1 MKALIFAAG
10 LGTRLKPLTDNRPKA
25 LVEVKGEPLLAHVLH
40 KLARSGYTEVV
51 INVHHFGEQIID
63 YVATHPIEGMTIRI
77 SDERA
82 ELLDTGGGIRQ
93 AGTRFTQDGAPFL
106 IHNVDIFSNLD
117 LKEFYTVHPTTEG
130 ATLLVS
136 ERKTSRYLLFRP
148 SDNRLVG
155 WTNVQTGEVKSP
167 YPNLHVEDCRMYA
180 FAGIHLFSPS
190 LLPLM
195 ADWPQRFSI
204 IDFYLSV
211 ADKVPI
217 IGVPKADLQFIDV
230 GKPETL
236 KLVEEDFLINT
247 NIQIVFNTPNGN
259 KL

>member
-10 LGTRLKPLTDNRPKA
+10 LGTRLKPLTDNKPKA
-25 LVEVKGEPLLAHVLH
+25 LVEVYDEPLLAHVLR

-63 YVATHPIEGMTIRI
+63 YIGQHPIEGMEIRI
-77 SDERA
+77 SDERTA
-82 ELLDTGGGIRQ
+82 LLDTGGGIRQ
-93 AGTRFTQDGAPFL
+93 AGELFTQDGKPFL

-117 LKEFYTVHPTTEG
+117 LKDFYNTYPTCEG

-136 ERKTSRYLLFRP
+136 ERKTSRYLLFNP
-148 SDNRLVG
+148 TDNRLVG
-155 WTNVQTGEVKSP
+155 WTNIQTGEVKSP
-167 YPNLHVEDCRMYA
+167 YPNLRVEDCRMYA
-180 FAGIHLFSPS
+180 FAGIHLFSQS
-190 LLPLM
+190 LLQWM
-195 ADWPQRFSI
+195 KDWPSRFSI

-217 IGVPKADLQFIDV
+217 IGVPKSDLQLVDV

-236 KLVEEDFLINT
+236 ASITRDVI
-247 NIQIVFNTPNGN
+247 P
-259 KL
+259 

>member
-77 SDERA
+77 SDERN

-93 AGTRFTQDGAPFL
+93 AGNLFTNDGRPFL

-117 LKEFYTVHPTTEG
+117 LKEFYTAHPATEG

-148 SDNRLVG
+148 TDNRLVG

-167 YPNLHVEDCRMYA
+167 YPNLRVEDCRMYA

-195 ADWPQRFSI
+195 AYWPQRFSI

-217 IGVPKADLQFIDV
+217 IGVPKADLQLIDV

-236 KLVEEDFLINT
+236 KLVEG
-247 NIQIVFNTPNGN
+247 QIS
-259 KL
+259 

>member
-25 LVEVKGEPLLAHVLH
+25 LVEVKGEPMLAHVLH

-51 INVHHFGEQIID
+51 INVHHFGELIID
-63 YVATHPIEGMTIRI
+63 YVARHPIEGMTIRI

-117 LKEFYTVHPTTEG
+117 LKEFYTAHPTTEG

-167 YPNLHVEDCRMYA
+167 YPNLRVEDCRMYA

-204 IDFYLSV
+204 IDFYLFV

-217 IGVPKADLQFIDV
+217 IGVPKADLQLIDV
-230 GKPETL
+230 GKPEAL

>member
-10 LGTRLKPLTDNRPKA
+10 LGTRLRPLTDTRPKA
-25 LVEVKGEPLLAHVLH
+25 LVEVNGKPLLAHVLE
-40 KLARSGYTEVV
+40 KLTRSGYTEVV

-63 YVATHPIEGMTIRI
+63 YVANHPIEGVNIRI
-77 SDERA
+77 SDERTA
-82 ELLDTGGGIRQ
+82 LLDTGGGIRQ
-93 AGTRFTQDGAPFL
+93 AGSLFTPDGTPFL

-117 LKEFYTVHPTTEG
+117 LKEFYTQHPTTEG

-136 ERKTSRYLLFRP
+136 ERKTSRYLLFNP

-155 WTNVQTGEVKSP
+155 WTNIQTGEVKSP
-167 YPNLHVEDCRMYA
+167 YPDLRVEDCRMYA
-180 FAGIHLFSPS
+180 FAGIHLFSQS
-190 LLPLM
+190 LLKYM
-195 ADWPQRFSI
+195 DEWTSRFSI

-217 IGVPKADLQFIDV
+217 IGVPKADLQLIDV

-236 KLVEEDFLINT
+236 A
-247 NIQIVFNTPNGN
+247 QIPKDGIS
-259 KL
+259 

>member
-77 SDERA
+77 SDERN

-93 AGTRFTQDGAPFL
+93 AGNLFTNDGRPFL

-117 LKEFYTVHPTTEG
+117 LKEFYTAHPATEG

-148 SDNRLVG
+148 TDNRLVG

-167 YPNLHVEDCRMYA
+167 YPNLRVEDCRMYA

-217 IGVPKADLQFIDV
+217 IGVPKADLQLIDV

-236 KLVEEDFLINT
+236 KLVEG
-247 NIQIVFNTPNGN
+247 QIS
-259 KL
+259 

>member
-10 LGTRLKPLTDNRPKA
+10 LGTRLRPLTDTRPKA
-25 LVEVKGEPLLAHVLH
+25 LVEVNGKPLLAHVLE
-40 KLARSGYTEVV
+40 KLTRSGYTEVV

-63 YVATHPIEGMTIRI
+63 YVANHPIEGVTIRI
-77 SDERA
+77 SDERTA
-82 ELLDTGGGIRQ
+82 LLDTGGGIRQ
-93 AGTRFTQDGAPFL
+93 AGSLFTPDGTPFL

-117 LKEFYTVHPTTEG
+117 LKEFYTQHPTTEG

-136 ERKTSRYLLFRP
+136 ERKTSRYLLFNP

-155 WTNVQTGEVKSP
+155 WTNIQTGEVKSP
-167 YPNLHVEDCRMYA
+167 YPDLRVEDCRMYA
-180 FAGIHLFSPS
+180 FAGIHLFSQS
-190 LLPLM
+190 LLKYM
-195 ADWPQRFSI
+195 DEWPSRFSI

-217 IGVPKADLQFIDV
+217 IGVPKADLQLIDV

-236 KLVEEDFLINT
+236 AQLTENLLTQTF
-247 NIQIVFNTPNGN
+247 
-259 KL
+259 

>member
-10 LGTRLKPLTDNRPKA
+10 LGTRLRPLTNDRPKA
-25 LVEVKGEPLLAHVLH
+25 LVEIEGKPLLAHVIE
-40 KLARSGYTEVV
+40 KLRKAGYTEVV

-63 YVATHPIEGMTIRI
+63 YIDKHPVEGMKFII

-93 AGTRFTQDGAPFL
+93 AGALFTQDNKPFL

-117 LKEFYTVHPTTEG
+117 VKEFYTMHPTVEG

-136 ERKTSRYLLFRP
+136 ERKTSRYLLFNP
-148 SDNRLVG
+148 EDNRLMG
-155 WTNVQTGEVKSP
+155 WTNIQTGEVKSP
-167 YPNLHVEDCRMYA
+167 YPNLRVEDCRMYA
-180 FAGIHLFSPS
+180 FAGIHLFSQS
-190 LLPLM
+190 LLQWM
-195 ADWPQRFSI
+195 KDWPSRFSI

-217 IGVPKADLQFIDV
+217 IGVPKSDLQLIDV

-236 KLVEEDFLINT
+236 ASITRDFI
-247 NIQIVFNTPNGN
+247 P
-259 KL
+259 

>member
-1 MKALIFAAG
+1 MKVLIFAAG

-25 LVEVKGEPLLAHVLH
+25 LVEVHDEPLLAHVLR
-40 KLARSGYTEVV
+40 KLSKAGYTEVV
-51 INVHHFGEQIID
+51 INVHHFGQQIID
-63 YVATHPIEGMTIRI
+63 YVEANPIEGVTIRI

-93 AGTRFTQDGAPFL
+93 AGRLFSDDGHPFL

-117 LKEFYTVHPTTEG
+117 LSEFYLQHQHNEG

-136 ERKTSRYLLFRP
+136 ERKTSRYLLFNP
-148 SDNRLVG
+148 EDNRLVG
-155 WTNVQTGEVKSP
+155 WTNIQTGEVKSP
-167 YPNLHVEDCRMYA
+167 YPNLRMEDCRMYA

-195 ADWPQRFSI
+195 QSWPTRFSI

-211 ADKVPI
+211 ADRVPI
-217 IGVPKADLQFIDV
+217 IGVPKSDLQLIDV
-230 GKPETL
+230 GKPDTL
-236 KLVEEDFLINT
+236 NQVPKSLSLT
-247 NIQIVFNTPNGN
+247 LP
-259 KL
+259 

>member
-77 SDERA
+77 SDERN

-93 AGTRFTQDGAPFL
+93 AGTLFAQDGAPFL

-117 LKEFYTVHPTTEG
+117 LKEFYTAHPTTEG

-148 SDNRLVG
+148 TDNRLVG

-167 YPNLHVEDCRMYA
+167 YPNLRVEDCRMYA

-217 IGVPKADLQFIDV
+217 IGVPKADLQLIDV

-236 KLVEEDFLINT
+236 KLVEG
-247 NIQIVFNTPNGN
+247 QIS
-259 KL
+259 

>member
-10 LGTRLKPLTDNRPKA
+10 LGTRLKPLTDSRPKA
-25 LVEVKGEPLLAHVLH
+25 LVEVYNEPLLAHVLR
-40 KLARSGYTEVV
+40 KLSKAGYTEVV

-63 YVATHPIEGMTIRI
+63 YVNSHPINGMDIRI

-82 ELLDTGGGIRQ
+82 QLLDTGGGIRQ
-93 AGTRFTQDGAPFL
+93 AGHLFTDDGHPFL

-117 LKEFYTVHPTTEG
+117 VKSFYADNLRNEG

-136 ERKTSRYLLFRP
+136 ERKTSRYLLFSP
-148 SDNRLVG
+148 EDNRLVG

-167 YPNLHVEDCRMYA
+167 YPDLRVEDCRMYA

-195 ADWPQRFSI
+195 NEWPTRFSI

-217 IGVPKADLQFIDV
+217 IGVPKADLQLIDV
-230 GKPETL
+230 GKPDTL
-236 KLVEEDFLINT
+236 HQVPRELLV
-247 NIQIVFNTPNGN
+247 
-259 KL
+259 

>member
-10 LGTRLKPLTDNRPKA
+10 LGTRLKPLTDSRPKA
-25 LVEVKGEPLLAHVLH
+25 LVEVYNEPLLAHVLR
-40 KLARSGYTEVV
+40 KLSKAGYTEVV

-63 YVATHPIEGMTIRI
+63 YVNSHPINGMDIRI

-82 ELLDTGGGIRQ
+82 QLLDTGGGIRQ
-93 AGTRFTQDGAPFL
+93 AGHLFTDDGHPFL

-117 LKEFYTVHPTTEG
+117 VKSFYADNLRNKG

-136 ERKTSRYLLFRP
+136 ERKTSRYLLFSP
-148 SDNRLVG
+148 EDNRLVG
-155 WTNVQTGEVKSP
+155 WTNIQTGEVKSP
-167 YPNLHVEDCRMYA
+167 YPNLCIADCRMYA

-195 ADWPQRFSI
+195 NEWPSRFSI

-217 IGVPKADLQFIDV
+217 IGVPKADLQLIDV
-230 GKPETL
+230 GKPDTL
-236 KLVEEDFLINT
+236 HQVPRELLV
-247 NIQIVFNTPNGN
+247 
-259 KL
+259 

>member
-117 LKEFYTVHPTTEG
+117 LKEFYTAHPTTEG

-167 YPNLHVEDCRMYA
+167 YPNLRVEDCRMYA

-217 IGVPKADLQFIDV
+217 IGMPKADLQLIDV

>member
-10 LGTRLKPLTDNRPKA
+10 LGTRLKPLTDTKPKA
-25 LVEVKGEPLLAHVLH
+25 LVEIYDQPLLGHVLR
-40 KLARSGYTEVV
+40 KLSKAGYTEVV

-77 SDERA
+77 SDERT

-93 AGTRFTQDGAPFL
+93 AGNLFSNDGRPFL

-117 LKEFYTVHPTTEG
+117 VADFYHQHHHCEG

-136 ERKTSRYLLFRP
+136 ERKTSRYLLFNP
-148 SDNRLVG
+148 EDNRLMG
-155 WTNVQTGEVKSP
+155 WTNIQTGEVKSP
-167 YPNLHVEDCRMYA
+167 YPNLRVETCRMYA

-195 ADWPQRFSI
+195 ESWPTRFSI
-204 IDFYLSV
+204 IDFYLQSCQ
-211 ADKVPI
+211 
-217 IGVPKADLQFIDV
+217 KAQLGGYVKEDLQLIDI
-230 GKPETL
+230 GKMETL
-236 KLVEEDFLINT
+236 TKAEEFINYNYT
-247 NIQIVFNTPNGN
+247 N
-259 KL
+259 

>member
-117 LKEFYTVHPTTEG
+117 LKEFYTAHPTTEG
-130 ATLLVS
+130 ATLFVS

-167 YPNLHVEDCRMYA
+167 YPNLRVEDCRMYA

-217 IGVPKADLQFIDV
+217 IGMPKADLQLIDV

>member
-63 YVATHPIEGMTIRI
+63 YVATHPIEGMIIRI

-117 LKEFYTVHPTTEG
+117 LKEFYTAHPTTEG

-167 YPNLHVEDCRMYA
+167 YPNLRVEDCRMYA

-217 IGVPKADLQFIDV
+217 IGVPKADLQLIDV

>member
-77 SDERA
+77 SDERN

-93 AGTRFTQDGAPFL
+93 AGTLFAQDGAPFL

-117 LKEFYTVHPTTEG
+117 LKEFYTAHPTTEG

-167 YPNLHVEDCRMYA
+167 YPNLRVEDCRMYA

-217 IGVPKADLQFIDV
+217 IGVPKADLQLIDV

-236 KLVEEDFLINT
+236 KLVEG
-247 NIQIVFNTPNGN
+247 QIS
-259 KL
+259 

>member
-63 YVATHPIEGMTIRI
+63 YVARHPIEGMTIRI
-77 SDERA
+77 SDERN

-93 AGTRFTQDGAPFL
+93 AGNLFTNDGRPFL

-117 LKEFYTVHPTTEG
+117 LKEFYTAHPATEG

-148 SDNRLVG
+148 TDNRLVG

-167 YPNLHVEDCRMYA
+167 YPNLRVEDCRMYA

-195 ADWPQRFSI
+195 AYWPQRFSI

-217 IGVPKADLQFIDV
+217 IGVPKADLQLIDV

-236 KLVEEDFLINT
+236 KLVEG
-247 NIQIVFNTPNGN
+247 QIS
-259 KL
+259 

>member
-77 SDERA
+77 SDERN

-117 LKEFYTVHPTTEG
+117 LKEFYTAHPTTDG

-148 SDNRLVG
+148 TDNRLVG

-167 YPNLHVEDCRMYA
+167 YPNLRVEDCRMYA

-190 LLPLM
+190 LLSLM

-217 IGVPKADLQFIDV
+217 IGVPKADLQLIDV

-236 KLVEEDFLINT
+236 KLVEEDFLINA
-247 NIQIVFNTPNGN
+247 NIQIVFNTPNRN

>member
-117 LKEFYTVHPTTEG
+117 LKEFYTAHSTTEG

-167 YPNLHVEDCRMYA
+167 YPNLRVEDCRMYA

-217 IGVPKADLQFIDV
+217 IGVPKADLQLIDV

>member
-10 LGTRLKPLTDNRPKA
+10 LGTRLKPLTDSRPKA
-25 LVEVKGEPLLAHVLH
+25 LVEVYNEPLLAHVLR
-40 KLARSGYTEVV
+40 KLSKAGYTEVV

-63 YVATHPIEGMTIRI
+63 YVNSHPINGMDIRI

-82 ELLDTGGGIRQ
+82 QLLDTGGGIRQ
-93 AGTRFTQDGAPFL
+93 AGHLFTDNGHPFL

-117 LKEFYTVHPTTEG
+117 VKSFYADNLRNEG

-136 ERKTSRYLLFRP
+136 ERKTSRYLLFSP
-148 SDNRLVG
+148 EDNRLVG

-167 YPNLHVEDCRMYA
+167 YPNLRVEDCRMYA

-195 ADWPQRFSI
+195 NEWPTRFSI

-217 IGVPKADLQFIDV
+217 IGVPKADLQLIDV
-230 GKPETL
+230 GKPDTL
-236 KLVEEDFLINT
+236 HQVPRELLV
-247 NIQIVFNTPNGN
+247 
-259 KL
+259 

>member
-10 LGTRLKPLTDNRPKA
+10 LGTRLKPLTDNKPKA
-25 LVEVKGEPLLAHVLH
+25 LVEVYDEPLLAHVLR

-63 YVATHPIEGMTIRI
+63 YIGQHRIEGMDIRI
-77 SDERA
+77 SDERTA
-82 ELLDTGGGIRQ
+82 LLDTGGGIRQ
-93 AGTRFTQDGAPFL
+93 AGELFTQDGKPFL

-117 LKEFYTVHPTTEG
+117 LKDFYTTYPTCEG

-136 ERKTSRYLLFRP
+136 ERKTSRYLLFNP
-148 SDNRLVG
+148 TDNRLVG
-155 WTNVQTGEVKSP
+155 WTNIQTGEVKSP
-167 YPNLHVEDCRMYA
+167 YPNLRVEDCRMYA
-180 FAGIHLFSPS
+180 FAGIHLFSQS
-190 LLPLM
+190 LLQWM
-195 ADWPQRFSI
+195 KDWPSRFSI

-217 IGVPKADLQFIDV
+217 IGVPKSDLQLVDV

-236 KLVEEDFLINT
+236 ASITRDFI
-247 NIQIVFNTPNGN
+247 P
-259 KL
+259 